1 MVCKTVIRG
10 FDSHLRLHSR
20 WSFRLR
26 RLGQTALR
34 GWGFIRQTGNG
45 VPTSASIIFSP
56 DPL

>member
-26 RLGQTALR
+26 RLGQSALR
-34 GWGFIRQTGNG
+34 GKGYIRQAGNG
-45 VPTSASIIFSP
+45 VPTSASINFSP
-56 DPL
+56 NPS